1 MVVDLWLRMW
11 QRGAGGPETGI
22 LPNVGARQR
31 FQNSPT
37 DHSVSQHT
45 WPTGPKRGFP
55 ILQFRYCAWI
65 LFASNFGRIH
75 VPKAGHLLHPRLT
88 GLFCGSGSKKKR
100 VVALLS
106 PWLSPPPHSGSP
118 QGRRLAA
125 MAEESQPETLL
136 LRATE
141 EPSSVHSVLMVLG
154 KLLFA
159 VLAVAGIVIGI
170 VYFGQCPQQPPLPVY
185 VVILGIVTLL
195 LLFLSCIPCGDGTNR
210 PSTLLSCFRAAG
222 FLLLCAWFIAG
233 NVWVYSI
240 YPPDYEAVGQPNFCQ
255 RTLFLFAFGVTT
267 AIHVA
272 LAVALLL
279 ALGILA
285 VILILNALMSYG
297 RHSCP
302 RGP

>member
-75 VPKAGHLLHPRLT
+75 VPK
-88 GLFCGSGSKKKR
+88 
-100 VVALLS
+100 
-106 PWLSPPPHSGSP
+106 
-118 QGRRLAA
+118 AA

>member
-1 MVVDLWLRMW
+1 MQRVSQKAALLPRLGGARFRARRVVNPGRVAGSACCANTESGLLSSPDLVDLKPKCPLNLSRLR
-11 QRGAGGPETGI
+11 RGEANR
-22 LPNVGARQR
+22 L
-31 FQNSPT
+31 
-37 DHSVSQHT
+37 
-45 WPTGPKRGFP
+45 
-55 ILQFRYCAWI
+55 L
-65 LFASNFGRIH
+65 
-75 VPKAGHLLHPRLT
+75 LLHSQYPLARLV
-88 GLFCGSGSKKKR
+88 FWAPSS
-100 VVALLS
+100 
-106 PWLSPPPHSGSP
+106 SPPQAREACRKTAWHSP
-118 QGRRLAA
+118 AA
-125 MAEESQPETLL
+125 MAEESQSETLL

-170 VYFGQCPQQPPLPVY
+170 VYFSQCPRQPPLPVY

-222 FLLLCAWFIAG
+222 FLFLCAWFIAG

-240 YPPDYEAVGQPNFCQ
+240 YPPDYEAVGHPDFCQ

-267 AIHVA
+267 AIHMA

-285 VILILNALMSYG
+285 VILILNAMMPYG
-297 RHSCP
+297 RHNCP
-302 RGP
+302 GGP